1 VYSVDEIDA
10 APDAG
15 ERGEIMLQQLD
26 LLDAAVG
33 GVVPPAELKLDDV
46 TPSLEPVQL
55 MQNLAADADQPVMK
69 LSSVKVKT
77 GASSSLLRR
86 LLKYSLPLPLLF
98 VIVFGGLY
106 LLCDGLHEALND
118 LGLLINP
125 QLKYVHGAPPV

>member
-1 VYSVDEIDA
+1 MYSVDEIDA

>member
-1 VYSVDEIDA
+1 
-10 APDAG
+10 
-15 ERGEIMLQQLD
+15 MLQQLD

-55 MQNLAADADQPVMK
+55 MQNLATDADQPVVK
-69 LSSVKVKT
+69 LSAVKVKT

>member
-1 VYSVDEIDA
+1 MDEIDA
-10 APDAG
+10 APDG
-15 ERGEIMLQQLD
+15 DIMLQQLD

-33 GVVPPAELKLDDV
+33 GVVPPAELKLDDI

-55 MQNLAADADQPVMK
+55 MQNPAADADRPVMK
-69 LSSVKVKT
+69 LSAVKVKT

-106 LLCDGLHEALND
+106 MLCDGLHEALND

>member
-1 VYSVDEIDA
+1 MYSVDEFDA

-55 MQNLAADADQPVMK
+55 MQNLATDADQPVMK